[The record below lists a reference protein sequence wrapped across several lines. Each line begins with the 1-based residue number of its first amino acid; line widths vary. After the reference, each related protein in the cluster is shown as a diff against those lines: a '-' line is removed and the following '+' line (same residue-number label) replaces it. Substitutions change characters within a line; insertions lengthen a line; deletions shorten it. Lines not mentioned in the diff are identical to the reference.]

1 MSTHL
6 FPSHMRM
13 QNQHDNAESF
23 LTGAAAILAVLVIL
37 IALAVA
43 VAAAFGAVMGIF
55 IPASPSVAMPDRV
68 DCSLGTLISPSAFVA
83 VAGAPRLP
91 APPTC
96 SGRS

>member
-6 FPSHMRM
+6 FPAHMRM
-13 QNQHDNAESF
+13 QNQHDNPESF

-91 APPTC
+91 EPPYL
-96 SGRS
+96 